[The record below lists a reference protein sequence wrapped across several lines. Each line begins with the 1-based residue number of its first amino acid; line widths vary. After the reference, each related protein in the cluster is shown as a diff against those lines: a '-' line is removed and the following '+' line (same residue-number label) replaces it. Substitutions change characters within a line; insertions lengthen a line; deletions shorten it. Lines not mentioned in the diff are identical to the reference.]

1 MLTRQPVRLGHE
13 TINPVLVTIVYFS
26 SYAIIFVQ
34 PTSTSARAMA
44 QKGDS
49 MLVIQLKNILDA
61 TSRVVITR
69 TMLRDPEYGK
79 RKIEYEGPAASIPE
93 LLTQRRVEGL
103 APVLKGNVCVLHI
116 DLGC

>member
-49 MLVIQLKNILDA
+49 MLVIQVKNVLDPY
-61 TSRVVITR
+61 SKVVITR
-69 TMLRDPEYGK
+69 TCLHGPEYGN
-79 RKIEYEGPAASIPE
+79 RKIEFEGPAVSIPE
-93 LLTQRRVEGL
+93 ILTNRRLESMT
-103 APVLKGNVCVLHI
+103 PCLKGNVCVLHI
-116 DLGC
+116 ELEV